1 MVLFHICM
9 ICIITIAE
17 NLSLRCVVLQDSGSD
32 LEKFDLLDPS
42 SSDIVVG
49 SIFLSCFVEV
59 HSM

>member
-1 MVLFHICM
+1 MVLFHIYM

-49 SIFLSCFVEV
+49 SIFVSCLVEV
-59 HSM
+59 CSM